1 MNFYGRT
8 LSARIAASGYHASD
22 PAATIGALTVY
33 LYIRVP
39 KGFFP
44 QQDTGRLTG
53 QIQADQDTSFQAMDK
68 ILLQMV
74 NIIDA
79 DPAIDTVN
87 AFSGGG
93 GGTTTN
99 TARMFIALKPL
110 SERKVTADQ
119 IIAAAAAETGAR
131 ARSHVVFAVRS
142 GSAGGRPPE
151 QRAVSVHHARRQFDR
166 SDRLRA
172 AHAG

>member
-1 MNFYGRT
+1 MT
-8 LSARIAASGYHASD
+8 LL
-22 PAATIGALTVY
+22 ATVALTIF

-110 SERKVTADQ
+110 SERKVTARPDHP
-119 IIAAAAAETGAR
+119 AAAAEAGAR
-131 ARSHVVFAVRS
+131 ARSHAVICNPSRTCGWAAAKATRS
-142 GSAGGRPPE
+142 ISTPC
-151 QRAVSVHHARRQFDR
+151 
-166 SDRLRA
+166 A
-172 AHAG
+172 ATI